1 MKTANSLTITSLI
14 TLGFSIF
21 SSINSSAATL
31 VGYNTFGMTGTES
44 VLAATTVAS
53 GLSGFSLMRGEGLSG
68 VAVANSMNASGWT
81 SEATD
86 FFSFGFSLN
95 SGYAAT
101 FTGFEFGTRSS
112 AFGPGS
118 IGVYAK
124 VDGGGDSLIYTINQ
138 SPGANF
144 VNTRFDL
151 STPVMVNTELVIYLR
166 QIGSTAANGSSI
178 TPGGTF
184 RITDYTSNGINFTD
198 VNLFGDVTAIP
209 EPSAVGLGFLSMA
222 TFVLRRQRRVRNG

>member
-1 MKTANSLTITSLI
+1 MKDLNSQAIKSLI
-14 TLGFSIF
+14 TLGFTILP
-21 SSINSSAATL
+21 SINLSAATL
-31 VGYNTFGMTGTES
+31 VGYDTRGMIGTES
-44 VLAATTVAS
+44 VLSATTVAS

-68 VAVANSMNASGWT
+68 VAGANSMNASGWT
-81 SEATD
+81 SEVTD

-101 FTGFEFGTRSS
+101 FTGFEFSTRSS
-112 AFGPGS
+112 TFGPGS

-124 VDGGGDSLIYTINQ
+124 VDGGVESLIYTINQ
-138 SPGANF
+138 SPGTNF
-144 VNTRFDL
+144 VSNRFDL
-151 STPVMVNTELVIYLR
+151 STPVMVNTELGIYLR
-166 QIGSTAANGSSI
+166 QIGDTAANGSSI

-184 RITDYTSNGINFTD
+184 RVNDYSSDGINFTD

-222 TFVLRRQRRVRNG
+222 TLVLRRQRRVRNG